1 MYGENRTPQWH
12 FGNGPDHQPTSIN
25 WSGDDLRQGE
35 TAANV
40 FFNNLAAR
48 LYRAFMKIL
57 DGRGVLF
64 GLKDDVNIACPPE
77 VLGEIVVK
85 LPELAM
91 SECGL
96 TTQATKNRVYVQ
108 PSTRAAWIF
117 YLGENPRTP
126 NPLSFSI
133 HDFPDGRNMPTDEYD
148 PSGPIW
154 PNNDG
159 INILGTP
166 YGSPKFVEEYLQRK
180 LAKHE

>member
-1 MYGENRTPQWH
+1 M
-12 FGNGPDHQPTSIN
+12 
-25 WSGDDLRQGE
+25 RQGE

-40 FFNNLAAR
+40 FFNILAAM

-64 GLKDDVNIACPPE
+64 GLADDVNIACPPK

-96 TTQATKNRVYVQ
+96 TTQATKNRVYVK
-108 PSTRAAWIF
+108 PSARDARIS
-117 YLGENPRTP
+117 YLEENPR
-126 NPLSFSI
+126 NPDPLTFSI
-133 HDFPDGRNMPTDEYD
+133 HDFPDGRIMPSDEYD
-148 PSGPIW
+148 HSGPTW
-154 PNNDG
+154 PPNDG

-166 YGSPKFVEEYLQRK
+166 YGPPEFVEEYL
-180 LAKHE
+180 